1 MLENETTKETEST
14 GLFSFYPSMVLEDNH
29 PSLKTDYSSWN
40 FDNVFLNKKKQTLPP
55 EQPKESFPLTKGIY
69 NFGIPKTK
77 KIDKT
82 IDKTTFTTRK
92 AFVSTMRD
100 TFKKKLEE
108 KGLNPNY
115 ADSLVAQA
123 ALESAWGKSTSGK
136 NNYGGIK
143 GKGTTR
149 RTREVINGKSTYIND
164 SFRDFNSLDEYAD
177 YQVKLLNGP
186 RYKAFSGDFISRVVK
201 GGYAT
206 DPNYKNIFNSVL
218 KRVKS
223 VQSDS

>member
-14 GLFSFYPSMVLEDNH
+14 GLSSFYQSMVEDNF

-77 KIDKT
+77 TTDKT
-82 IDKTTFTTRK
+82 SFTTSSE
-92 AFVSTMRD
+92 FVSTMRD

-108 KGLNPNY
+108 KGLSSDY

-136 NNYGGIK
+136 HNYGGIK

-164 SFRDFNSLDEYAD
+164 SFRDFNSLDEYAN
-177 YQVKLLNGP
+177 YQVNLLNGP
-186 RYKAFSGDFISRVVK
+186 RYKAFNGDFISRVVK

-218 KRVKS
+218 KRVKRIKN
-223 VQSDS
+223 VRSDS

>member
-14 GLFSFYPSMVLEDNH
+14 GLSSFYQSMVEDNF

-55 EQPKESFPLTKGIY
+55 EQPKESFPLTRGIY

-77 KIDKT
+77 TTDKT
-82 IDKTTFTTRK
+82 SFTTSSE
-92 AFVSTMRD
+92 FVSTMRD

-108 KGLNPNY
+108 KGLNPDY

-136 NNYGGIK
+136 HNYGGIK

-164 SFRDFNSLDEYAD
+164 SFRDFNSLDEYAN
-177 YQVKLLNGP
+177 YQVNLLNGP
-186 RYKAFSGDFISRVVK
+186 RYKAFNGDFISRVVK

-218 KRVKS
+218 KRVKRIKN
-223 VQSDS
+223 VRSDS

>member
-14 GLFSFYPSMVLEDNH
+14 GLSSFYQSMVEDNF

-55 EQPKESFPLTKGIY
+55 EKTKESFPLTKGIY

-77 KIDKT
+77 TTDKT
-82 IDKTTFTTRK
+82 SFTTSSE
-92 AFVSTMRD
+92 FVSTMRD

-108 KGLNPNY
+108 KGLNPDY

-136 NNYGGIK
+136 HNYGGIK

-164 SFRDFNSLDEYAD
+164 SFRDFNSLDEYAN
-177 YQVKLLNGP
+177 YQVNLLNGP
-186 RYKAFSGDFISRVVK
+186 RYKAFNGDFISRVVK

-218 KRVKS
+218 KRVKRIKN
-223 VQSDS
+223 VRSDS

>member
-14 GLFSFYPSMVLEDNH
+14 GLFSFYPSMVLEDNS

-82 IDKTTFTTRK
+82 INKTTFTTNK
-92 AFVSTMRD
+92 EFVSTMRD

-108 KGLNPNY
+108 KGLSTDY
-115 ADSLVAQA
+115 VDSLVAQA

-143 GKGTTR
+143 GKGTTK

-164 SFRDFNSLDEYAD
+164 SFKDFNSLDEYAN
-177 YQVKLLNGP
+177 YQVNLLNGP
-186 RYKAFSGDFISRVVK
+186 RYKAFNGDFISRVVK

-218 KRVKS
+218 KRVRS

>member
-1 MLENETTKETEST
+1 MLENETTKETESA
-14 GLFSFYPSMVLEDNH
+14 GVFSFYPSMVLEDNS

-77 KIDKT
+77 TTDKT
-82 IDKTTFTTRK
+82 SFTTRSK
-92 AFVSTMRD
+92 FVSTMRNA
-100 TFKKKLEE
+100 FRKKLEE
-108 KGLNPNY
+108 KGLNPEY

-136 NNYGGIK
+136 HNYGGIK
-143 GKGTTR
+143 GKGTIR

-164 SFRDFNSLDEYAD
+164 SFRDFNSLDDYAD

-218 KRVKS
+218 KRVRS

>member
-14 GLFSFYPSMVLEDNH
+14 GLSSFYQSMVEDNF

-77 KIDKT
+77 TTDKIS
-82 IDKTTFTTRK
+82 FTTNNE
-92 AFVSTMRD
+92 FVSTMRD
-100 TFKKKLEE
+100 TFKKKLSE
-108 KGLNPNY
+108 KGLNPDY

-136 NNYGGIK
+136 HNYGGIK
-143 GKGTTR
+143 GKGTTK

-164 SFRDFNSLDEYAD
+164 SFRDFNSLDEYAN
-177 YQVKLLNGP
+177 YQVNLLNGP

-218 KRVKS
+218 KRVKRIKN
-223 VQSDS
+223 VRSDS

>member
-14 GLFSFYPSMVLEDNH
+14 GLSSFYQSMVEDNF

-77 KIDKT
+77 TTDKT
-82 IDKTTFTTRK
+82 SFTTRSK
-92 AFVSTMRD
+92 FVSTMRNA
-100 TFKKKLEE
+100 FRKKLEE
-108 KGLNPNY
+108 KGLNPEY

-136 NNYGGIK
+136 HNYGGIK
-143 GKGTTR
+143 GKGTIR

-164 SFRDFNSLDEYAD
+164 SFRDFNSLDDYAD

-218 KRVKS
+218 KRVRS

>member
-1 MLENETTKETEST
+1 MSENETTKETEST
-14 GLFSFYPSMVLEDNH
+14 GLFPSYQPMVVEGDF

-55 EQPKESFPLTKGIY
+55 EQPKEPFPLTKGIY
-69 NFGIPKTK
+69 NFGIPKTNK
-77 KIDKT
+77 TDKT
-82 IDKTTFTTRK
+82 DKTTFTTRK
-92 AFVSTMRD
+92 EFVSTMRD
-100 TFKKKLEE
+100 AFRRKLEE
-108 KGLNPNY
+108 KGLSTDY
-115 ADSLVAQA
+115 VDALVAQA

-136 NNYGGIK
+136 NNYSGIK

-149 RTREVINGKSTYIND
+149 RTREVINGKSIYIND
-164 SFRDFNSLDEYAD
+164 SFRDFDSLDEYANH
-177 YQVKLLNGP
+177 QINLLNSP

-218 KRVKS
+218 KRVKN

>member
-14 GLFSFYPSMVLEDNH
+14 GLSSFYQSMVEDNF

-77 KIDKT
+77 TTDKT
-82 IDKTTFTTRK
+82 SFTTRSK
-92 AFVSTMRD
+92 FVSTMRNA
-100 TFKKKLEE
+100 FRKKLEE
-108 KGLNPNY
+108 KGLNPDY

-136 NNYGGIK
+136 HNYGGIK

-164 SFRDFNSLDEYAD
+164 SFRDFNSLDEYAN
-177 YQVKLLNGP
+177 YQVNLLNGP
-186 RYKAFSGDFISRVVK
+186 RYKAFNGDFISRVVK

-218 KRVKS
+218 KRVKRIKN
-223 VQSDS
+223 VRSDS

>member
-1 MLENETTKETEST
+1 MPENETTKETEST
-14 GLFSFYPSMVLEDNH
+14 GLLSFLSSYPPMVVEDNS

-55 EQPKESFPLTKGIY
+55 EQPKEAFPLTKGIY
-69 NFGIPKTK
+69 NFGIPKTN
-77 KIDKT
+77 KT
-82 IDKTTFTTRK
+82 DKTTFTTHK
-92 AFVSTMRD
+92 EFVSTMRD
-100 TFKKKLEE
+100 TFRKKLEE

-177 YQVKLLNGP
+177 YQVNLLNGP